1 MQLRLGKHSDN
12 VTPSAAAD
20 DPPAAHSYR
29 MNGAKKS
36 AFGRLEKH
44 PQLSQVF
51 AVKKHHENRKIDLCH
66 SIPGLATI
74 FSRGEKMLLP

>member
-1 MQLRLGKHSDN
+1 
-12 VTPSAAAD
+12 
-20 DPPAAHSYR
+20 

>member
-1 MQLRLGKHSDN
+1 
-12 VTPSAAAD
+12 
-20 DPPAAHSYR
+20 

-36 AFGRLEKH
+36 AFWRIEKRA
-44 PQLSQVF
+44 QLSQVF

-74 FSRGEKMLLP
+74 SYNNLGNFRVYTKVWGQEHFSLMVMV